1 MRNPFLVLSVVL
13 ITVAC
18 KAQET
23 PQNDSTAMK
32 PKMEKTDAEWRES
45 LDPQVY
51 HIMREA
57 GTERPFTG
65 TYNLHFEEGAY
76 RCGSCN
82 AVLFTSDAKF
92 ESHCGWPSFDEVA
105 DSNAIIERVDRSHGM
120 VRTEVLCA
128 NCGGHLG
135 HLFDDG
141 PTESGIRYC
150 INSLALSFEAE
161 SDSSQTNSE
170 TASEAES
177 EAASQAE
184 SETDSETEA
193 K

>member
-13 ITVAC
+13 TTMAC

-23 PQNDSTAMK
+23 PQNDSIAMK

-45 LDPQVY
+45 LSPQVY

-65 TYNLHFEEGAY
+65 EYNLHFEEGAY
-76 RCGSCN
+76 RCGACS

-105 DSNAIIERVDRSHGM
+105 DSNAIIERVDRSFGM

-141 PTESGIRYC
+141 PTESGMRYC
-150 INSLALSFEAE
+150 INSLSLNFEAV
-161 SDSSQTNSE
+161 SDSTQTE
-170 TASEAES
+170 GKAEAE
-177 EAASQAE
+177 
-184 SETDSETEA
+184 
-193 K
+193 